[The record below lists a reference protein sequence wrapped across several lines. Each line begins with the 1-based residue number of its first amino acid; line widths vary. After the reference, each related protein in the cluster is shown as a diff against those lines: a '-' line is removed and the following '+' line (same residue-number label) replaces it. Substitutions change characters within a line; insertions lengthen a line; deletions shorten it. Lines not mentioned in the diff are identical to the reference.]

1 MSTSNIPPD
10 NSIELQQDQAL
21 TNHEIGLRA
30 ASIGWFDMSYLLVR
44 IAKIVVSFGRS
55 RPEFPRP
62 PVLGDWQREQD
73 RRSALW
79 VLGIIISLALLGWL
93 LLK

>member
-1 MSTSNIPPD
+1 MSSFDDVFRSAKMRRHKTP
-10 NSIELQQDQAL
+10 
-21 TNHEIGLRA
+21 EIGLRA
-30 ASIGWFDMSYLLVR
+30 ADISSFDMSYLLVK
-44 IAKIVVSFGRS
+44 IAKIVLSFGRS
-55 RPEFPRP
+55 RPEYPRP

-79 VLGIIISLALLGWL
+79 VLGIIISLFLLGWL